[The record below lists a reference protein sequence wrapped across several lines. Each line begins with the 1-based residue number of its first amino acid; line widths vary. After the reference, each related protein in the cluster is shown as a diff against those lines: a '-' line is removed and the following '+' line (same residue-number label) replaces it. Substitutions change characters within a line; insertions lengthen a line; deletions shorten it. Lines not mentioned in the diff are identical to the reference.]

1 MLIDCDTCVVRGKGC
16 QDCVITV
23 LLAMPG
29 PVELDAEEQTAI
41 GRLADAGLVPPLR
54 LVRRHEDP
62 SRGIA

>member
-1 MLIDCDTCVVRGKGC
+1 MLIDCDTCAVRGKGC
-16 QDCVITV
+16 QDCVISV

-54 LVRRHEDP
+54 LVRGLDGP
-62 SRGIA
+62 SRDIA